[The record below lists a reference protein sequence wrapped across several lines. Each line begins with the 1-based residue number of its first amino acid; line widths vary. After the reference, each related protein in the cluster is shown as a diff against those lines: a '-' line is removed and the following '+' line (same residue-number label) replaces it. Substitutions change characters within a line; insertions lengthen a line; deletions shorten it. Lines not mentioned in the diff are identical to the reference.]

1 MQGVFSARRYLAC
14 SFFLRENRRE
24 EVVFSLDH
32 ALWRQGGRAV
42 GLLHL
47 QPFIQVVRKR
57 LQHCLMPG
65 LSGPEP
71 PGRLTN
77 PHLFFLKKGIPIR
90 LPKPM
95 FLPVTRY
102 AFCWIM
108 YARFNTSVETETSH
122 LIYYII
128 FSFYLL
134 TRSGAT

>member
-65 LSGPEP
+65 LWTRASWQTYQP
-71 PGRLTN
+71 PS
-77 PHLFFLKKGIPIR
+77 FFKKKGIPIR